1 MKRIL
6 KTLVIAIILY
16 ALILPVNIQACIVCE
31 NKFDFFI
38 EKLDFIEFISDLD
51 FINEDLKLKIAI
63 SVIEERNSNLEK
75 MNINLYPV
83 DTRINIQETD
93 NISSINRKIDEILNK
108 IDMYAVEY
116 TYEDI
121 LYLSKAIMFE
131 AGKDWSEDLR
141 LSVGNVVINRVI
153 SDKFPN
159 SIREV
164 VEQDGQYET
173 IDQINSIAP
182 NDIPIECIESAKS
195 LLNGTTVF
203 PDYVVYQA
211 NFKIGTVYKII
222 EEKSQWYSFT
232 MYFGY

>member
-1 MKRIL
+1 MKFIKNIL
-6 KTLVIAIILY
+6 IIIVVTILT
-16 ALILPVNIQACIVCE
+16 LPVNAQECILNKE
-31 NKFDFFI
+31 KFDFFI
-38 EKLDFIEFISDLD
+38 EELDFVEFISNVS
-51 FINEDLKLKIAI
+51 FINDKLKLEVAKE
-63 SVIEERNSNLEK
+63 VITRRNKKLEELNL
-75 MNINLYPV
+75 NLYPI
-83 DTRINIQETD
+83 DTRINISSD
-93 NISSINRKIDEILNK
+93 DGILSINAKIDKVINSISNCK
-108 IDMYAVEY
+108 YEY

-195 LLNGTTVF
+195 LLNGTTVL